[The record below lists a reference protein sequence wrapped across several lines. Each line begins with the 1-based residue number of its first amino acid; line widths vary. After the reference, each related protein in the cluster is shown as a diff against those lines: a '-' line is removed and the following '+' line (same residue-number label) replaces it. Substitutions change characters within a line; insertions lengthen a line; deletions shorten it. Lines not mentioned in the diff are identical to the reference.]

1 MSAASQTRAALLEQL
16 AGDERLRSS
25 EERCEVY
32 ATFVQWSDA
41 ITPAEYEQLEDG
53 ACRAHPLTQRT
64 VFD

>member
-1 MSAASQTRAALLEQL
+1 MSAAALTRETLFEQL
-16 AGDERLRSS
+16 AADGRLRSS

-41 ITPAEYEQLEDG
+41 VTPEEYEELEDG
-53 ACRAHPLTQRT
+53 GCRAHPLSGRT